1 MAVLIEVVT
10 FAGVVQVG
18 SCQRWM
24 LETRGSR
31 DLRADLETMDC
42 LIHRSGQSLKHLCIC
57 KIQTES
63 EMSTGAHIY
72 TD

>member
-31 DLRADLETMDC
+31 DLRADLDTMDC
-42 LIHRSGQSLKHLCIC
+42 LIHRSGQSLKHLL
-57 KIQTES
+57 
-63 EMSTGAHIY
+63 HL
-72 TD
+72 